1 MSNPAN
7 ILVGSNG
14 TISVAPTGTTLPTT
28 VDGALNA
35 AFEAVGYIS
44 EDGITLSSS
53 VEVSDIAAFQ
63 SLMPVRRVVTGRTMD
78 VSFVLREWSAANVE
92 LAFGGGEVTEAGGEY
107 TYTPPAAGDALAEKA
122 VVIDW
127 NDGDKQY
134 RLVCARVVA
143 TESVETNIVRTG
155 AADLPI
161 TFSVMEDDNQVTWYL
176 VSDDP
181 ALEPAG
187 S

>member
-1 MSNPAN
+1 
-7 ILVGSNG
+7 
-14 TISVAPTGTTLPTT
+14 
-28 VDGALNA
+28 
-35 AFEAVGYIS
+35 
-44 EDGITLSSS
+44 
-53 VEVSDIAAFQ
+53 
-63 SLMPVRRVVTGRTMD
+63 
-78 VSFVLREWSAANVE
+78 
-92 LAFGGGEVTEAGGEY
+92 
-107 TYTPPAAGDALAEKA
+107 
-122 VVIDW
+122 VIDW